1 MAYLYIK
8 AIHIIFVV
16 SWMAGL
22 FYIVR
27 LFVYHVEAN
36 EKAEPE
42 KYILRSQFALMEHKL
57 WYYITTPA
65 MVLTV
70 IAGAMMLYLNPSLF
84 SQSWMLVKLGFV
96 AGLLVYHFIC
106 QHIMKQL
113 KQVDCKWTSTQL
125 RLWNEVATILLV
137 AIVFT
142 VILKSAVDWIY
153 GLAGL
158 ICFAAVIMIAVKI
171 VKYYRLK
178 GETRIVRVDQSLTG
192 IRVLFLDSQV
202 LKS

>member
-27 LFVYHVEAN
+27 LFVYHIEAN
-36 EKAEPE
+36 EKPEPE
-42 KYILRSQFALMEHKL
+42 KIILRRQFTVMEHKL

-70 IAGAMMLYLNPSLF
+70 LAGVAMIYLNPALLSV
-84 SQSWMLVKLGFV
+84 SWMLVKLGFV

-106 QHIMKQL
+106 QRIMNQL
-113 KQVDCKWTSTQL
+113 KNEIFNWSSTQL

-142 VILKSAVDWIY
+142 VILKSAVDWMY
-153 GLAGL
+153 GLVGL
-158 ICFAAVIMIAVKI
+158 ILFATLIMMAVKV
-171 VKYYRLK
+171 VKKYRLK
-178 GETRIVRVDQSLTG
+178 GTG
-192 IRVLFLDSQV
+192 
-202 LKS
+202 K